1 MLSGWRT
8 RATTPVLSS
17 APYGATRERAR
28 RDNGLLNELK
38 DAEPIPADTDYASDD
53 LIGSL

>member
-1 MLSGWRT
+1 MLSERRT